1 LKHLKL
7 KKLDITNQHNS
18 TSTPPSGGWGVWF
31 CRIAVALLFIFSGL
45 IKAND
50 PLGFS
55 YKLEEYFE
63 VFHVTFLNDLALSLS
78 VILCA
83 LEMILGFALLIGI
96 RINAIT
102 WGLLLLIIFFGFLTF
117 YSAFFKVV
125 QTCGCFGDAIPL
137 TPWESFGKDMVLLAL
152 VLVLFFNRKQ
162 IRPLV
167 NPAAEMR
174 WLVAAVVLSLGVGL
188 YTYNFLPVLDFL
200 PYKIGNNIPKE
211 MSTPPGAMP
220 DEYEL
225 TYQLKNKATGATKS
239 MSDKDYLKTGI
250 WKDTNWKIEGDP
262 ERKLI
267 KKGFEPKI
275 RDLGIN
281 DSQGNDYTQELLS
294 NPFYN
299 LWVVAYDLNKT
310 DEAALGRLNALAIN
324 LTQNYNI
331 RTVMLT
337 SASPADAAAF
347 SKKHHLA
354 FEIFHADGVP
364 LKSMVRAN
372 PGVILLKNGT
382 VINKWH
388 HHTMPDY
395 DALVKKYLQKQ

>member
-1 LKHLKL
+1 
-7 KKLDITNQHNS
+7 
-18 TSTPPSGGWGVWF
+18 
-31 CRIAVALLFIFSGL
+31 
-45 IKAND
+45 
-50 PLGFS
+50 
-55 YKLEEYFE
+55 
-63 VFHVTFLNDLALSLS
+63 
-78 VILCA
+78 
-83 LEMILGFALLIGI
+83 
-96 RINAIT
+96 
-102 WGLLLLIIFFGFLTF
+102 
-117 YSAFFKVV
+117 
-125 QTCGCFGDAIPL
+125 
-137 TPWESFGKDMVLLAL
+137 
-152 VLVLFFNRKQ
+152 
-162 IRPLV
+162 
-167 NPAAEMR
+167 
-174 WLVAAVVLSLGVGL
+174 
-188 YTYNFLPVLDFL
+188 VLDFL

-211 MSTPPGAMP
+211 MSTPPGAVP

-324 LTQNYNI
+324 LTQNFNI

>member
-1 LKHLKL
+1 MATAISNNKN
-7 KKLDITNQHNS
+7 IGTFA
-18 TSTPPSGGWGVWF
+18 PPSGGWGVWA
-31 CRIAVALLFIFSGL
+31 CRILVGLLFIFSGL

-63 VFHVTFLNDLALSLS
+63 VFHMTFFNDIALPLCI
-78 VILCA
+78 VLCA
-83 LEMILGFALLIGI
+83 LEMILGFTLLIGI
-96 RINAIT
+96 RINT
-102 WGLLLLIIFFGFLTF
+102 VVWGLLLLIIFFGFLTF

-137 TPWESFGKDMVLLAL
+137 TPWQSFAKDMVLLAL
-152 VLVLFFNRKQ
+152 VLVVFFNRKG

-167 NPAAEMR
+167 GEKAEKI
-174 WLVAAVVLSLGVGL
+174 WLTAAVVISLGIGL
-188 YTYNFLPVLDFL
+188 YTYNFLPVFDFL
-200 PYKIGNNIPKE
+200 PYKVGNNIPDQMK
-211 MSTPPGAMP
+211 TPPGALP
-220 DEYEL
+220 NQYEL
-225 TYQLKNKATGATKS
+225 TYHLKNKATGAEKS
-239 MSDKDYLKTGI
+239 MNDKEYLKSGI
-250 WKDTNWKIEGDP
+250 WKDANWQIQGDP

-281 DSQGNDYTQELLS
+281 DGHGSDYTQELLS

-299 LWVVAYDLNKT
+299 LVVVAYDLHHTN
-310 DEAALGRLNALAIN
+310 EAALGRLNALAIN
-324 LTQNYNI
+324 LKQNYNM

-337 SASPADAAAF
+337 AASPADAAAF
-347 SKKHHLA
+347 SKAHNLV

-364 LKSMVRAN
+364 LKTMVRAN
-372 PGVILLKNGT
+372 PGVMLLKNGT

-388 HHTMPDY
+388 HHTMPTY
-395 DALVKKYLQKQ
+395 DGLVKEYLQKQ

>member
-1 LKHLKL
+1 LTILH
-7 KKLDITNQHNS
+7 QNS
-18 TSTPPSGGWGVWF
+18 KTSTPSPGGGGALALIWF

-78 VILCA
+78 IILCA

-137 TPWESFGKDMVLLAL
+137 TPWESFGKDMVLLIL
-152 VLVLFFNRKQ
+152 VLVIFFNRHK

-167 NPAAEMR
+167 SHNAEMR
-174 WLVAAVVLSLGVGL
+174 WLVAAVVISLGIGF

-200 PYKIGNNIPKE
+200 PYKIGNNIPNE
-211 MSTPPGAMP
+211 MKTPPGALP

-239 MSDKDYLKTGI
+239 MNDKEYLKTAI
-250 WKDTNWKIEGDP
+250 WKDTNWQIQGDP

-310 DEAALGRLNALAIN
+310 NEEALGRLNAMAIN

-347 SKKHHLA
+347 SKKHRLA

-372 PGVILLKNGT
+372 PGIMLLKSGT

-388 HHTMPDY
+388 YHTMPDY

>member
-1 LKHLKL
+1 M
-7 KKLDITNQHNS
+7 
-18 TSTPPSGGWGVWF
+18 
-31 CRIAVALLFIFSGL
+31 
-45 IKAND
+45 
-50 PLGFS
+50 
-55 YKLEEYFE
+55 
-63 VFHVTFLNDLALSLS
+63 TFLNDLSLSLCI
-78 VILCA
+78 ILCA
-83 LEMILGFALLIGI
+83 MEMVLGFTLLIGI
-96 RINAIT
+96 RINTVT

-152 VLVLFFNRKQ
+152 VLVVFFNRKS

-167 NPAAEMR
+167 SEKAEKI
-174 WLVAAVVLSLGVGL
+174 WLTAAVVVSLGIGV
-188 YTYNFLPVLDFL
+188 YTYNFLPVFDFL
-200 PYKIGNNIPKE
+200 PYKIGNNIPQQ
-211 MSTPPGAMP
+211 MSTPAGALP

-225 TYQLKNKATGATKS
+225 TYHLKNKATGAEKS
-239 MSDKDYLKTGI
+239 MNDKEYLKSGI
-250 WKDTNWKIEGDP
+250 WKDANWQIQGDP

-281 DSQGNDYTQELLS
+281 DGHGSDYTQELLG
-294 NPFYN
+294 NPFYS
-299 LWVVAYDLNKT
+299 LVVVAYDLHHAN
-310 DEAALGRLNALAIN
+310 EAALGKLNAMAID
-324 LTQNYNI
+324 LRQNYNM

-337 SASPADAAAF
+337 AASPADAAAF
-347 SKKHHLA
+347 SKQHHLV

-364 LKSMVRAN
+364 LKTMVRAN

-388 HHTMPDY
+388 HHTIPSY
-395 DALVKKYLQKQ
+395 DGLVKRYLQKQ